1 MPHDQNIKRLTRE
14 EIREVFALY
23 SARRL
28 GEALAAANRLL
39 QQHPG
44 EAVLLNI
51 LGAIHAGLGQTEAAI
66 TSYEQALQIRPDVAE
81 AHFHLG
87 NSLLESGRVDAAL
100 ASFEQALLLNP
111 NFVEAHGK
119 LCQGLERA
127 SRLEDLAEALGR
139 AKAQCPGNHPALA
152 LREAELLK
160 RRGKYAAA
168 RALLET
174 AEEAADA
181 ETLEAS
187 KYLLGDLCDRLGDT
201 AAAFRYVQQGNQLCQ
216 KSFPAQQVDRAG
228 YLQLIDDL
236 AARFTA
242 DWIAQWQACEVD
254 DGQADPVFLVGFPR
268 SGTTLLDTILRS
280 HRAIAVLEEK
290 PTISELE
297 NALRR
302 LPGGYPDGLAMLDS
316 EQLLKLRQVYFRE
329 LKNHLEPGDRSLL
342 VVDKQPLN
350 LVHAGLIHRVFPRA
364 RFLFAQRHPCDCV
377 FSSFMRAFKPN
388 AGMVNFLELEDA
400 ARFYERTMSLWKQ
413 YLAEFPLSVHTVC
426 YEELVE
432 GFEETLGPTLKFL
445 GVEWDDGIH
454 DYIETAKRRGQ
465 ITTPSYNQVTQPLY
479 THASG
484 RWKQYREYLQ
494 PVLPVLLPWA
504 KRLGYSEEA

>member
-1 MPHDQNIKRLTRE
+1 VTRE

-28 GEALAAANRLL
+28 DEALAAARRLL
-39 QQHPG
+39 QVYPR
-44 EAVLLNI
+44 EAILLNM
-51 LGAIHAGLGQTEAAI
+51 LGAIYAGLGQTEAAI
-66 TSYEQALQIRPDVAE
+66 TSYEQALQIRPDVAD

-87 NSLLESGRVDAAL
+87 NSLLESGRTEEAL
-100 ASFEQALLLNP
+100 ASFEQALRLNP
-111 NFVEAHGK
+111 KFVEAHSK
-119 LCQGLERA
+119 LCQGLERTN
-127 SRLEDLAEALGR
+127 RLEELAKALGQ
-139 AKAQCPGNHPALA
+139 AKAACPGNHPALA

-160 RRGKYAAA
+160 RRGEYAVA

-174 AEEAADA
+174 AQGAADA

-187 KYLLGDLCDRLGDT
+187 RYLLGDLCDRLGDT
-201 AAAFRYVQQGNQLCQ
+201 AAAFRYVQEGNRLCQ

-236 AARFTA
+236 AASFTA
-242 DWIAQWQACEVD
+242 DWIAQWQVCDVD
-254 DGQADPVFLVGFPR
+254 DGYADPVFLVGFPR

-280 HRAIAVLEEK
+280 HRAIAVVEEK

-316 EQLLKLRQVYFRE
+316 EQLLKLRQVYFSE
-329 LKNHLEPGDRSLL
+329 LKNHLEPGDRSPL
-342 VVDKQPLN
+342 VVDKLPLN

-364 RFLFAQRHPCDCV
+364 RFLFAQRHPCDSV
-377 FSSFMRAFKPN
+377 LSSFMRAFKPN
-388 AGMVNFLELEDA
+388 AGMMNFLKLEDA
-400 ARFYERTMSLWKQ
+400 AHFYERTMSLWMQ
-413 YLAEFPLSVHTVC
+413 YQVELPLSVHTVC
-426 YEELVE
+426 YERLVV
-432 GFEETLGPTLKFL
+432 GFEETLSPTLAFL

-454 DYIETAKRRGQ
+454 DYLETAKRRSQ

-479 THASG
+479 TQASG

-504 KRLGYSEEA
+504 ERLGYSEEAP